1 MLRND
6 GSQRFSHQYPL
17 ARIHDNV
24 ESIRRTN
31 NDLLYYFD
39 QFKLYQRKE
48 HLDMM
53 QGLQQNVY
61 EEVNV
66 ACKHCWKKKF
76 DLLGTRSINGT
87 NERWVSITLPGNS
100 QIRKRRY

>member
-6 GSQRFSHQYPL
+6 GSQRFSHQYLL

-24 ESIRRTN
+24 ESIRITN
-31 NDLLYYFD
+31 NDLLYHFD

-48 HLDMM
+48 HLEMT

-61 EEVNV
+61 EEVTV
-66 ACKHCWKKKF
+66 TCKHRRKKEF
-76 DLLGTRSINGT
+76 DLLGTRY
-87 NERWVSITLPGNS
+87 L
-100 QIRKRRY
+100 Q